1 MSQPLKVNT
10 DEVRS
15 VGAAFTAASDK
26 LAAIQADAPLGDAA
40 AAVPQL
46 QTAGACTAAKA
57 TVATEMSAIAAG
69 ARTCGVNLNGAATQY
84 ESTDQSSGQNIAG
97 VQIPPPAS

>member
-10 DEVRS
+10 DEVRG
-15 VGAAFTAASDK
+15 VGAAFTAAADK
-26 LAAIQADAPLGDAA
+26 LAAVQADAPLGAA
-40 AAVPQL
+40 AAAIPQL
-46 QTAGACTAAKA
+46 QTAGACNAAKA
-57 TVATEMSAIAAG
+57 AVAKEMSAIATG
-69 ARTCGVNLNGAATQY
+69 ARTYGSNLNGAATRY